1 MNRSILTAL
10 CAITTVV
17 FPLSINAQ
25 LYYADGSSG
34 LGTQTEWWIDASGSK
49 KTTTTPVKVDKRV
62 VWVLFPK
69 AYLNEPGRGSY
80 NIEWMDGLYRTDYP
94 RSCSVAPGSSPLH
107 VNEHLNYES
116 SVATSQSEE
125 VGGSLDPFY
134 VWLKHHLEPVNKI
147 GKSTHVSLILPGTIS
162 CDPGL
167 GEFTVTVT
175 GYSNVKKWGNGSPNA
190 RRTSQTFSIKY
201 TPFATTIS
209 AEFSPSTISMTG
221 VVNTYVENRTDLVVT
236 TSGGTKVVIEWP
248 DVSTVEYEQAGGWV
262 KGHTQS
268 VSVADGANKINKRIR
283 VRSSDPGTT
292 TISVPVTMTLI

>member
-1 MNRSILTAL
+1 MNRTILTAL
-10 CAITTVV
+10 CATLVV

-25 LYYADGSSG
+25 LYYADEASG
-34 LGTQTEWWIDASGSK
+34 FGTQTEWWIDAGGSK
-49 KTTTTPVKVDKRV
+49 KTTIKPYQVDKRL
-62 VWVLFPK
+62 VWASFPT
-69 AYLNEPGRGSY
+69 AFLNEPGRGSY

-94 RSCSVAPGSSPLH
+94 RSCSVAPGSRAL
-107 VNEHLNYES
+107 EACEYLNKGS
-116 SVATSQSEE
+116 GVAYSCTAEE
-125 VGGSLDPFY
+125 AGSLDPYY
-134 VWLKHHLEPVNKI
+134 VYLKHHLEPVNKI
-147 GKSTHVSLILPGTIS
+147 GNSTAVNLFLPGTIS

-175 GYSNVKKWGNGSPNA
+175 GYSNVKKWGDGSPNA

-236 TSGGTKVVIEWP
+236 TSGGTTVVIEWP
-248 DVSTVEYEQAGGWV
+248 DVSTVEYEKAGGWV

-268 VSVADGANKINKRIR
+268 VSVADGANRINKRIR

-292 TISVPVTMTLI
+292 TISVPVTMTLS

>member
-10 CAITTVV
+10 CATLVV

-25 LYYADGSSG
+25 LYYADAASG
-34 LGTQTEWWIDASGSK
+34 FGMQTEWWIDASGSK
-49 KTTTTPVKVDKRV
+49 KTTIQPFKVNKEV
-62 VWVLFPK
+62 VWASFP
-69 AYLNEPGRGSY
+69 AAFLNEPGRGTY

-94 RSCSVAPGSSPLH
+94 RSCSVGPGSSGLWAG
-107 VNEHLNYES
+107 ESLNDGIT
-116 SVATSQSEE
+116 VATSITNTEE
-125 VGGSLDPFY
+125 GSLDPY
-134 VWLKHHLEPVNKI
+134 NAYLKHHLEPVNKI
-147 GKSTHVSLILPGTIS
+147 GNATAVNLFLPGTIS

-201 TPFATTIS
+201 TPFANTIS

-221 VVNTYVENRTDLVVT
+221 VVNTYIENRTDLVVT
-236 TSGGTKVVIEWP
+236 TSGGSTVVIEWP
-248 DVSTVEYEQAGGWV
+248 DVSTVEYEMAGGWV

-292 TISVPVTMTLI
+292 TISVPVTMTLS